1 MPNISVLNDP
11 SDHGGKI
18 IDANQKTATLTGKP
32 IAVQGAQHK
41 CPRTGHGTTKI
52 TAITKVS
59 TAEGK
64 LIITTGAT
72 AGCGAKIQSPDRKAT
87 AE

>member
-18 IDANQKTATLTGKP
+18 VNANQKTATLTGKL
-32 IAVQGAQHK
+32 IAVQGAKHK
-41 CPRTGHGTTKI
+41 CPRVGHGTTTIK
-52 TAITKVS
+52 AITKVS
-59 TAEGK
+59 TVEGK
-64 LIITTGAT
+64 LIITTGAK